1 VKVGDGF
8 AGVGAVVD
16 DEAKTAGELELFGDL
31 AGGEEEV
38 SENGLM
44 IGRGVA
50 DAGDDDLWD
59 DQQVDRCLGGYVV
72 DDDATV
78 VLVFDLGGD
87 FAVDDS
93 LEKGLRHGDSFYR
106 ELRKSG
112 IGKYTEFFGRSE
124 CAGDRFRFV
133 S

>member
-16 DEAKTAGELELFGDL
+16 DETKTAGELELFGDR
-31 AGGEEEV
+31 AGGDQEV
-38 SENGLM
+38 TEDGLLV
-44 IGRGVA
+44 GGGVA
-50 DAGDDDLWD
+50 DAGDDGLGD
-59 DQQVDRCLGGYVV
+59 DQQVDRGLGGDVV

-93 LEKGLRHGDSFYR
+93 LEKGLRHGYSFYR

-112 IGKYTEFFGRSE
+112 IGKQTEFFGRSE